1 MDSEVTA
8 AALRGRVEALLEDD
22 VRRELLAARICGL
35 ATPGAADEIATRLL
49 RAAEREGER

>member
-1 MDSEVTA
+1 MDSELTA

-22 VRRELLAARICGL
+22 ERRELLASRIRGL

-49 RAAEREGER
+49 RAAKKEDEG